1 MKYRQLKILTGIMG
15 ETMANKNNGS
25 DEKLKASEISKALEC
40 VIRNILNR
48 VGTSS
53 LYCIE
58 KSIYFKK
65 KLPNFLNQIKIKPRL
80 SSFYFSVLSR
90 FT

>member
-1 MKYRQLKILTGIMG
+1 MG

-58 KSIYFKK
+58 KSTYFLK

-80 SSFYFSVLSR
+80 SSFYLSELSR

>member
-1 MKYRQLKILTGIMG
+1 MG
-15 ETMANKNNGS
+15 ETMANKKNGS

>member
-1 MKYRQLKILTGIMG
+1 MG
-15 ETMANKNNGS
+15 ETMANKKNGS

-80 SSFYFSVLSR
+80 SSFYLSVLSR

>member
-1 MKYRQLKILTGIMG
+1 MG
-15 ETMANKNNGS
+15 ETMANKKNGS

-58 KSIYFKK
+58 KSIYLKK

>member
-1 MKYRQLKILTGIMG
+1 MG
-15 ETMANKNNGS
+15 ETMANKKNGS

-58 KSIYFKK
+58 KSIYFLK

-80 SSFYFSVLSR
+80 SSFYLSELSR

>member
-1 MKYRQLKILTGIMG
+1 MG

-40 VIRNILNR
+40 VVRNILNR

-58 KSIYFKK
+58 KSTYFLK

-80 SSFYFSVLSR
+80 SSFYLSELSR

>member
-1 MKYRQLKILTGIMG
+1 MG
-15 ETMANKNNGS
+15 ETMANKKNGS

-58 KSIYFKK
+58 KSIYF
-65 KLPNFLNQIKIKPRL
+65 
-80 SSFYFSVLSR
+80 
-90 FT
+90 

>member
-1 MKYRQLKILTGIMG
+1 MG

-40 VIRNILNR
+40 VVRNILNR

-80 SSFYFSVLSR
+80 SSFYLSELSR

>member
-1 MKYRQLKILTGIMG
+1 MG
-15 ETMANKNNGS
+15 ETMANKKNGS

-58 KSIYFKK
+58 KSIYLKK

-80 SSFYFSVLSR
+80 SSFYLSELSR

>member
-1 MKYRQLKILTGIMG
+1 MG

-40 VIRNILNR
+40 VVRNILNR

-58 KSIYFKK
+58 KSIYFLK

-80 SSFYFSVLSR
+80 SSFYLSELSR

>member
-1 MKYRQLKILTGIMG
+1 MG

-58 KSIYFKK
+58 KSIYFLK

-80 SSFYFSVLSR
+80 SSFYLSELSR

>member
-15 ETMANKNNGS
+15 ETMANKKNGS

-65 KLPNFLNQIKIKPRL
+65 NYRTF
-80 SSFYFSVLSR
+80 
-90 FT
+90 

>member
-1 MKYRQLKILTGIMG
+1 MG

-40 VIRNILNR
+40 VVRNILNR

-58 KSIYFKK
+58 KSIYLKK

-80 SSFYFSVLSR
+80 SSFYLSELSR

>member
-1 MKYRQLKILTGIMG
+1 MG
-15 ETMANKNNGS
+15 ETMANKKNGS

-58 KSIYFKK
+58 KSTYFLK

-80 SSFYFSVLSR
+80 SSFYLSELSR

>member
-1 MKYRQLKILTGIMG
+1 MG
-15 ETMANKNNGS
+15 ETMANKKNGS

-80 SSFYFSVLSR
+80 SSFYLSELSR

>member
-1 MKYRQLKILTGIMG
+1 MG

-40 VIRNILNR
+40 VVRNILNR

-58 KSIYFKK
+58 KSIYFLK

-80 SSFYFSVLSR
+80 SSFYLSVLSR